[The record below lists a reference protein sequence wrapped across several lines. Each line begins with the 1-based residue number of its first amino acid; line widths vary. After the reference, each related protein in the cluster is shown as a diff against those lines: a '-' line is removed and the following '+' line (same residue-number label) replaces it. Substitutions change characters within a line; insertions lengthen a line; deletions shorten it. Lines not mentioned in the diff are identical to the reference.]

1 VRVGPGHE
9 PEEDEEKGQ
18 AADQMGPS
26 VPRFCVHRQNGL
38 ETYGKRRQ
46 LGWWTKTVLY
56 QSI

>member
-26 VPRFCVHRQNGL
+26 VPRFRVHRQNGL
-38 ETYGKRRQ
+38 DVYACAK
-46 LGWWTKTVLY
+46 
-56 QSI
+56 